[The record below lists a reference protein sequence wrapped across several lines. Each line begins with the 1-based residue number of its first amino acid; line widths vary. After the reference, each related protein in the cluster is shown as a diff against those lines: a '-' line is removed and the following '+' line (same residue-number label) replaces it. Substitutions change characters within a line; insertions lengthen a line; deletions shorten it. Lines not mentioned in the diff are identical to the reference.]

1 MVSRKNAVNDIAV
14 RIKNHKKDNK
24 NKQMVKYILTT
35 IAIAIFSALLIAYAY
50 DISNGE
56 EIPKSSSRQGVQ
68 DMVVFVAK
76 ILGVTGS
83 WILCI
88 SATTASLWYTIDRY
102 KNEKRR

>member
-1 MVSRKNAVNDIAV
+1 MKT
-14 RIKNHKKDNK
+14 NK
-24 NKQMVKYILTT
+24 WKYILYSV
-35 IAIAIFSALLIAYAY
+35 AVVIFSALLIVYAY

-76 ILGVTGS
+76 TFGVTGS
-83 WILCI
+83 WIIGIL
-88 SATTASLWYTIDRY
+88 ATAASLSYTIDKY

>member
-1 MVSRKNAVNDIAV
+1 ML
-14 RIKNHKKDNK
+14 
-24 NKQMVKYILTT
+24 KYILTT

-56 EIPKSSSRQGVQ
+56 EIAKSSSRQGVQ

-76 ILGVTGS
+76 TFGVTGC
-83 WILCI
+83 WIIGIL
-88 SATTASLWYTIDRY
+88 ATVGSLWYTIDRY